1 MRKVIFH
8 DISSKYRH
16 IFINNWFRD
25 RLKVDESPKMVKLI
39 QVGKGFLN
47 VVDRVFWH
55 LPLAN
60 INQAHAVRER
70 AYPPVSEEDWNVRFT
85 AIKNEH
91 NVEGAWE

>member
-1 MRKVIFH
+1 MIFH
-8 DISSKYRH
+8 DISSKCRH
-16 IFINNWFRD
+16 IFIKNWFRD

-47 VVDRVFWH
+47 IVDRVFWH
-55 LPLAN
+55 LPFAN
-60 INQAHAVRER
+60 INQVHA
-70 AYPPVSEEDWNVRFT
+70 PEEDWNVRFT